1 MLRELKRRGKERH
14 MPIGELASRL
24 LARALA
30 EREDVP
36 PPDFQ
41 WVTGELEARVDLED
55 REAVQTVLDGR

>member
-1 MLRELKRRGKERH
+1 